1 MARGVALCSP
11 IQRRKV
17 QNRHPFRTYVT
28 GMFFASRTRGSG
40 RGYLGLKLAFSAVGI
55 GVFLLAVRLENRPLS
70 WVGLGLLLI
79 SFLLRFL
86 PRRSEG

>member
-1 MARGVALCSP
+1 
-11 IQRRKV
+11 
-17 QNRHPFRTYVT
+17 
-28 GMFFASRTRGSG
+28 MFFASRTRGSG